1 MGSDTPAGVENLGA
15 ARRDMRIAVVSE
27 TWPPE
32 VNGVAVT
39 LARLVD
45 ALHARGH
52 QIELIRPRQA
62 HDLAAST
69 PPRPRF
75 AELLLPSLALPRYP
89 GLRMGLP
96 CRRTLLQRWSL
107 QRPDVIHIATEGPLG
122 WSALRAAL
130 QLGLPVCSDFRT
142 NFQAYS
148 GHYGLGWL
156 RRPITGYLRRFH
168 NLGQCTTVPTEA
180 LQRELAQ
187 AGFKHL
193 AVVGRGVD
201 TRLFTPQRR
210 SAALRRAWQVEE
222 HDLVVACVGRLAAEK
237 NLALLSAAFAAIRRQ
252 QPRARLLL
260 VGDGP
265 LRAELAQQWPD
276 ALFAGQRSAEDL
288 AAHYAS
294 ADLLLFPSLTETF
307 GNVTTEA
314 MASAL
319 PLVAFDHAAA
329 GQLIRDG
336 HDGLLAPPGDAR
348 CFVRQALALAGDR
361 EWRACVGARARER
374 VSGLGWPAIAA
385 RLEVLLQRAVGEAAQ
400 RDFGTRG
407 PRAVTHLTPAGPL

>member
-1 MGSDTPAGVENLGA
+1 MQQL
-15 ARRDMRIAVVSE
+15 RIAVVSE

-32 VNGVAVT
+32 VNGVAIT
-39 LARLVD
+39 LERLVD

-52 QIELIRPRQA
+52 EIELVRPRQQGG
-62 HDLAAST
+62 AAE
-69 PPRPRF
+69 PAPRRPRF
-75 AELLLPSLALPRYP
+75 DELLLPGLALPRYP

-96 CRRTLLQRWSL
+96 CRRALLQRWSL
-107 QRPDVIHIATEGPLG
+107 QRPDVVHIATEGPLG
-122 WSALRAAL
+122 WSALRAAS

-156 RRPITGYLRRFH
+156 RRPITAYLRRFH

-180 LQRELAQ
+180 LQRELAR
-187 AGFKHL
+187 AGFKRL

-201 TRLFTPQRR
+201 TRLFSPRRR
-210 SAALRRAWQVEE
+210 SAALRHGWGVQE

-237 NLALLSAAFAAIRRQ
+237 NLELMSAAFAAIRRHK
-252 QPRARLLL
+252 PRARLLL

-265 LRAELAQQWPD
+265 LRPQLAQQWPD

-294 ADLLLFPSLTETF
+294 ADMLLFPSLTETF

-319 PLVAFDHAAA
+319 PVVAFDHAAA
-329 GQLIRDG
+329 GQLIRNG
-336 HDGLLAPPGDAR
+336 HDGLLAPRGDAR
-348 CFVRQALALAGDR
+348 SFIRQAVALAGDR
-361 EWRACVGARARER
+361 EWRACVGERARER
-374 VSGLGWPAIAA
+374 VIGLGWPAVAA
-385 RLEVLLQRAVGEAAQ
+385 RLEALLR
-400 RDFGTRG
+400 GTINQQAG
-407 PRAVTHLTPAGPL
+407 PQKGPPAPRPVTHLTPAGPL